1 MANNDRIYEAY
12 MGEMGEKFRKQT
24 IERMDWILQQ
34 VGDRETVLDIGCSQG
49 IASILCAQQGAKVTG
64 IEIQKENCDFANEL
78 LHREYSA
85 ISDRVRFINQDF
97 MNYNEKE
104 KYDALIL
111 TEVLEHL
118 ENAEEFLR
126 HAEQFLKEDGLLV
139 ITVPFS
145 YCDHPDHVYTFY
157 LGSLVELVGKVFT
170 VNSVF
175 YGGKWLGCVAGKT
188 GQSIDLNKAAFAEEE
203 TAFLE
208 LHRELDARITE
219 LAASLENV
227 NRRYKESCEAYDR
240 VKDWYSSEQ
249 KKTSELTDNYNRLKG
264 WHESSLEKVEL
275 LQQQADQFKT
285 VIKEREQ
292 KLSDSRDA
300 YERLKQW
307 RENDQN
313 KLIDA
318 VKAEHQQMLVM
329 QKAKRTIQKQQTEIQ
344 LLHAENESYKQKLSV
359 IYNTWY
365 GKLAMKC
372 YNFLKKLKR
381 RLTK

>member
-1 MANNDRIYEAY
+1 M
-12 MGEMGEKFRKQT
+12 
-24 IERMDWILQQ
+24 
-34 VGDRETVLDIGCSQG
+34 
-49 IASILCAQQGAKVTG
+49 
-64 IEIQKENCDFANEL
+64 
-78 LHREYSA
+78 
-85 ISDRVRFINQDF
+85 
-97 MNYNEKE
+97 
-104 KYDALIL
+104 
-111 TEVLEHL
+111 
-118 ENAEEFLR
+118 
-126 HAEQFLKEDGLLV
+126 
-139 ITVPFS
+139 
-145 YCDHPDHVYTFY
+145 
-157 LGSLVELVGKVFT
+157 
-170 VNSVF
+170 
-175 YGGKWLGCVAGKT
+175 
-188 GQSIDLNKAAFAEEE
+188 
-203 TAFLE
+203 E

-240 VKDWYSSEQ
+240 VKEWYSSEQ
-249 KKTSELTDNYNRLKG
+249 KKTSELTDNYNRLKE
-264 WHESSLEKVEL
+264 WHESSLEKIEL
-275 LQQQADQFKT
+275 LQQQADRFKMD
-285 VIKEREQ
+285 IKEREQ